1 MRYRYSGLV
10 VLLTLALQG
19 CLSAS
24 QRIDAQAGAA
34 GLSRSVVAGR
44 DFHHVIYANAPARS
58 AAAAQRLIV
67 YFDGDGRPW
76 GSDGRQP
83 AADPTTRKP
92 LALQLLARTPAPG
105 IYVSRPCYQELKD
118 PSCDT
123 ALWTAARY
131 STAVVDSLVAAIE
144 RFPATP
150 REIVL
155 IGYSGGGV
163 LATLAA
169 ERLAHVTAVVTLA
182 ANLDIDAWAQY
193 HGYLPLTGSLN
204 PALSERDHAWRE
216 IHLQGADD
224 AVVPAAT
231 TVRYFARYPA
241 ARQQPFEGF
250 SHVCCWVERWE
261 EIFAGLEI
269 APTLP
274 SPASGGG

>member
-1 MRYRYSGLV
+1 MRYRHCGLI
-10 VLLTLALQG
+10 LLLALQG
-19 CLSAS
+19 CASSS
-24 QRIDAQAGAA
+24 QRIDAQAEAA

-44 DFHHVIYANAPARS
+44 DFRHVVYANALAHGD
-58 AAAAQRLIV
+58 AAAQRLVV

-76 GSDGRQP
+76 GSSGLQP

-118 PSCDT
+118 PACE
-123 ALWTAARY
+123 AAVWTSERY
-131 STAVVDSLVAAIE
+131 STAVVDSLVAAIGQFSAA
-144 RFPATP
+144 RPP

-169 ERLAHVTAVVTLA
+169 ERLGNVAAVVTIA

-204 PALSERDHAWRE
+204 PAASGHDHAWRE
-216 IHLQGADD
+216 VHLQGADD

-231 TVRYFARYPA
+231 TARYFARYPA
-241 ARQQPFEGF
+241 AQQRQFDGF
-250 SHVCCWVERWE
+250 SHVCCWVERWA
-261 EIFAGLEI
+261 EIFADVAL
-269 APTLP
+269 
-274 SPASGGG
+274 